1 VDAYLT
7 PLIKRYIENFSKGFD
22 EHLTQNVRIS
32 FMRSDGGLAP
42 VDRFR
47 GSSSILSGPAGGVV
61 GYAMTTDTEEKM
73 PAIGFDMVRPDLS
86 RDCGVWRVCARH

>member
-1 VDAYLT
+1 MDAYLT

-22 EHLTQNVRIS
+22 EHLTKNVRIS

-47 GSSSILSGPAGGVV
+47 GSSSILSGPAGSPKSFPFPFPHAFLDHYTVH
-61 GYAMTTDTEEKM
+61 
-73 PAIGFDMVRPDLS
+73 S
-86 RDCGVWRVCARH
+86 

>member
-22 EHLTQNVRIS
+22 EHLTKNVRIS

-47 GSSSILSGPAGGVV
+47 GSSSILSGPAGSPKPFPFPPPCIPLPLQR
-61 GYAMTTDTEEKM
+61 AFLTH
-73 PAIGFDMVRPDLS
+73 S
-86 RDCGVWRVCARH
+86 

>member
-1 VDAYLT
+1 MTPLCFHGTCISFLPSLASGFTATVDAYLT

-22 EHLTQNVRIS
+22 DRLAQSVQIS

-47 GSSSILSGPAGGVV
+47 GSSSILSGPAG
-61 GYAMTTDTEEKM
+61 E
-73 PAIGFDMVRPDLS
+73 
-86 RDCGVWRVCARH
+86 